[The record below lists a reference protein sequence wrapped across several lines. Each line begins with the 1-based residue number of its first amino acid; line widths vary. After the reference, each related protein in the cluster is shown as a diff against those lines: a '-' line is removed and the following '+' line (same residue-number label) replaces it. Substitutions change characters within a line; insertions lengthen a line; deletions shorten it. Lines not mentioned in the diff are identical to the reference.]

1 MRRLSLVLGSLLV
14 FVLAMPV
21 SAATVDRYK
30 VVIDF
35 GFSDTACGFVTLGE
49 VTLNNEYQKDFYDND
64 GNLVKS
70 LVNGRLQVTITN
82 PDNGKSIVESL
93 PGAAH
98 LDYEKG
104 EFFFTGRNGWF
115 AHVITGRIDLND
127 FTFTGHLSNEICE
140 ALA

>member
-14 FVLAMPV
+14 LAFAMPV

-35 GFSDTACGFVTLGE
+35 GFFDTACGFVTLGE

-70 LVNGRLQVTITN
+70 LVNGRLQVTISN
-82 PDNGKSIVESL
+82 PDNGKSIVENV
-93 PGAAH
+93 PGSAH
-98 LDYEKG
+98 LDYEKN
-104 EFFFTGRNGWF
+104 EFFIVGRNGVFAHIFTGRL
-115 AHVITGRIDLND
+115 DLND
-127 FTFTGHLSNEICE
+127 FTFTGHISNEICE